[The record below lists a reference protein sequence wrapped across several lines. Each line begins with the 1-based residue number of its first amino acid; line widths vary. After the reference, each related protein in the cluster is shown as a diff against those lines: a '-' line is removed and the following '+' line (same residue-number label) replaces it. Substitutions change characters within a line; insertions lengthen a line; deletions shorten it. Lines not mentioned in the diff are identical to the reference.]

1 MKKHILF
8 SFRRCPFAIRARWAI
23 KMCGIEVVIREIDLK
38 NKPSELIKN
47 SVSKTVPLLIL
58 NNGEVIEESLDI
70 IIWSLK
76 NSQKKNYIEKYFK
89 KKDREIILEI
99 IHENDHIFK
108 YHLDRFK
115 YASRFNPNEKEFHFK
130 KAQKF
135 LNKLNISLCE
145 SNKKRWLIGNQESI
159 ADWCIWPFVRQF
171 KIACDSQKIFDYF
184 EEPLQSWFNYFSK
197 HENFKFVMYK
207 YSVWEPNSI
216 VESFPKDLDF
226 R

>member
-8 SFRRCPFAIRARWAI
+8 SFRRCPFAIRARWAL
-23 KMCGIEVVIREIDLK
+23 KMCGIEVEIREIDLK

-115 YASRFNPNEKEFHFK
+115 YASRFNPHEKEFHFK
-130 KAQKF
+130 NAQKF
-135 LNKLNISLCE
+135 LKKLNISLSQ
-145 SNKKRWLIGNQESI
+145 SNKNRWLVGDQESI

-171 KIACDSQKIFDYF
+171 KIACNSQKILDYF
-184 EEPLQSWFNYFSK
+184 EEPLESWFNYFSK
-197 HENFKFVMYK
+197 HENFKYVMYK
-207 YSVWEPNSI
+207 YNVWESNSI
-216 VESFPKDLDF
+216 KETFPSNLDF
-226 R
+226 

>member
-8 SFRRCPFAIRARWAI
+8 SFRRCPFAIRARWAL
-23 KMCGIEVVIREIDLK
+23 KMCGLEVEIREVELK
-38 NKPSELIKN
+38 NKPAELIKN

-70 IIWSLK
+70 ILWALRNSK
-76 NSQKKNYIEKYFK
+76 NNNIEKYFK
-89 KKDREIILEI
+89 KSFQEITLAI
-99 IHENDHIFK
+99 IQENDQIFK

-207 YSVWEPNSI
+207 YSVWEPNSL

>member
-115 YASRFNPNEKEFHFK
+115 YASRFNPHEKEFHFK
-130 KAQKF
+130 NAQKF
-135 LNKLNISLCE
+135 LKKLNISLSQ
-145 SNKKRWLIGNQESI
+145 SNKNRWLVGDQESI

-171 KIACDSQKIFDYF
+171 KIACNNQKILDYF
-184 EEPLQSWFNYFSK
+184 EEPLESWFNYFSK
-197 HENFKFVMYK
+197 HENFKYVMYK
-207 YSVWEPNSI
+207 YSVWESSSI
-216 VESFPKDLDF
+216 EKTFPINLDF
-226 R
+226 

>member
-23 KMCGIEVVIREIDLK
+23 KMCELEVEIREIDLK
-38 NKPSELIKN
+38 NKPSDLIKY
-47 SVSKTVPLLIL
+47 SVKKTVPLLIL

-70 IIWSLK
+70 INWALK
-76 NSQKKNYIEKYFK
+76 NSSNNNIEKYFK
-89 KKDREIILEI
+89 KSYREIILET

-130 KAQKF
+130 NAHKF
-135 LNKLNISLCE
+135 LKKLNISL
-145 SNKKRWLIGNQESI
+145 SQSTKNKWLIGDQESI

-171 KIACDSQKIFDYF
+171 KIACDSHKILDYF
-184 EEPLQSWFNYFSK
+184 EEPIESWFNYFSK
-197 HENFKFVMYK
+197 HENFKDVMYK
-207 YSVWEPNSI
+207 YSVWESNSR
-216 VESFPKDLDF
+216 VETFPRNLDF
-226 R
+226 

>member
-8 SFRRCPFAIRARWAI
+8 SFRRCPFAIRARWAL
-23 KMCGIEVVIREIDLK
+23 KMCGIEVEIREIDLK

-58 NNGEVIEESLDI
+58 NNREVIEESLDI

-76 NSQKKNYIEKYFK
+76 NSQKENYIEKYFK
-89 KKDREIILEI
+89 KSNREIILEI

-115 YASRFNPNEKEFHFK
+115 YASRFNPDEKEFHFK
-130 KAQKF
+130 NAQKF
-135 LNKLNISLCE
+135 INRLNITLSQ
-145 SNKKRWLIGNQESI
+145 SNKKRWLIGDQESI

-171 KIACDSQKIFDYF
+171 KIACNSQKILDYF
-184 EEPLQSWFNYFSK
+184 EEPLESWFNYFSK
-197 HENFKFVMYK
+197 HENFKYVMHK
-207 YSVWEPNSI
+207 YSVWESSSI
-216 VESFPKDLDF
+216 EKTFPSNLDF
-226 R
+226 

>member
-58 NNGEVIEESLDI
+58 NNREVIEESLDI

-76 NSQKKNYIEKYFK
+76 NAQKENYIEKYFK
-89 KKDREIILEI
+89 KSNRKIILEI

-130 KAQKF
+130 NAQKF
-135 LNKLNISLCE
+135 LKKLNISLSQ
-145 SNKKRWLIGNQESI
+145 SNKNRWLVGDQESI

-171 KIACDSQKIFDYF
+171 KIACNSQKILDYF
-184 EEPLQSWFNYFSK
+184 EEPLESWFNYFSK
-197 HENFKFVMYK
+197 HENFKYVMYK
-207 YSVWEPNSI
+207 YSVWESSSI
-216 VESFPKDLDF
+216 EKTFPSNLDF
-226 R
+226 

>member
-23 KMCGIEVVIREIDLK
+23 KMCGIEVEIREIDLK

-47 SVSKTVPLLIL
+47 SASKTVPLLIL
-58 NNGEVIEESLDI
+58 NNGGVIEESLDI

-76 NSQKKNYIEKYFK
+76 NSQKNNIEKHFNNIY
-89 KKDREIILEI
+89 REIILET

-115 YASRFNPNEKEFHFK
+115 YASRFNPDEKEFHFK
-130 KAQKF
+130 NAQKF
-135 LNKLNISLCE
+135 LKKLNISLSQ
-145 SNKKRWLIGNQESI
+145 SNKKRWLVGDQESI

-171 KIACDSQKIFDYF
+171 KIACNSQKIYDYF
-184 EEPLQSWFNYFSK
+184 EEPLESWFNYFSK
-197 HENFKFVMYK
+197 HENFKYVMYK
-207 YSVWEPNSI
+207 YSVWESSSI
-216 VESFPKDLDF
+216 EETFPSNLDF
-226 R
+226 

>member
-8 SFRRCPFAIRARWAI
+8 SFRRCPFAIRARWAL
-23 KMCGIEVVIREIDLK
+23 KMCGIEVEIREIDLK

-58 NNGEVIEESLDI
+58 NNREVIEESLDI

-76 NSQKKNYIEKYFK
+76 NSQKENYIEKYFK
-89 KKDREIILEI
+89 KSNREIILEI

-115 YASRFNPNEKEFHFK
+115 YASRFNPDEKEFHFK
-130 KAQKF
+130 NAQKF
-135 LNKLNISLCE
+135 INRLNISLSQ
-145 SNKKRWLIGNQESI
+145 SNKKRWLIGDQESI

-171 KIACDSQKIFDYF
+171 KIACNSQKILDYF
-184 EEPLQSWFNYFSK
+184 EEPLESWFNYFSK
-197 HENFKFVMYK
+197 HENFKYVMYK
-207 YSVWEPNSI
+207 YSIWESSSI
-216 VESFPKDLDF
+216 EETFPSNLDF
-226 R
+226 

>member
-23 KMCGIEVVIREIDLK
+23 KMCGLEVEIREIELK

-58 NNGEVIEESLDI
+58 NNGEVIDESLDI
-70 IIWSLK
+70 VIWALK
-76 NSQKKNYIEKYFK
+76 NSRNNSTEKYFK
-89 KKDREIILEI
+89 KTYQQIIIEI

-135 LNKLNISLCE
+135 LEKLNIYLSQT
-145 SNKKRWLIGNQESI
+145 NKNRWLVGEQESI

-171 KIACDSQKIFDYF
+171 KIACNSQKILDSF
-184 EEPLQSWFNYFSK
+184 EEPLESWFNYFLK
-197 HENFKFVMYK
+197 HENFKYVMYK
-207 YSVWEPNSI
+207 YSVWEPSSI
-216 VESFPKDLDF
+216 EETFPSDLDF
-226 R
+226 

>member
-23 KMCGIEVVIREIDLK
+23 KMCGIEVEIREIDLK

-89 KKDREIILEI
+89 KSNREIILEI

-130 KAQKF
+130 NAQKF
-135 LNKLNISLCE
+135 LKKLNISLSQ
-145 SNKKRWLIGNQESI
+145 SNKNRWLVGDQESI

-171 KIACDSQKIFDYF
+171 KIACNSQKILDYF
-184 EEPLQSWFNYFSK
+184 EEPLESWFNYFSK
-197 HENFKFVMYK
+197 HENFKYVMYK
-207 YSVWEPNSI
+207 YSVWESSSI
-216 VESFPKDLDF
+216 EKTFPSNLDF
-226 R
+226 

>member
-23 KMCGIEVVIREIDLK
+23 KMCGIEVEIREIDLK

-89 KKDREIILEI
+89 KSDREIILEI

-115 YASRFNPNEKEFHFK
+115 YASRFNPHEKEFHFK
-130 KAQKF
+130 NAQKF
-135 LNKLNISLCE
+135 LKKLNISLSQ
-145 SNKKRWLIGNQESI
+145 SNKNRWLVGDQESI

-171 KIACDSQKIFDYF
+171 KIACNSQKILDYF
-184 EEPLQSWFNYFSK
+184 EEPLESWFNYFSK
-197 HENFKFVMYK
+197 HENFKYVMYK
-207 YSVWEPNSI
+207 YSVWESSSI
-216 VESFPKDLDF
+216 EKTFPSNLDF
-226 R
+226 

>member
-23 KMCGIEVVIREIDLK
+23 KMCGIEVEIREIDLK

-115 YASRFNPNEKEFHFK
+115 YASRFNPHEKEFHFK
-130 KAQKF
+130 NAQKF
-135 LNKLNISLCE
+135 LKKLNISLSQ
-145 SNKKRWLIGNQESI
+145 SNKNRWLVGDQESI

-171 KIACDSQKIFDYF
+171 KIACNSQKILDYF
-184 EEPLQSWFNYFSK
+184 EEPLESWFNYFSK
-197 HENFKFVMYK
+197 HENFKYVMYK
-207 YSVWEPNSI
+207 YSIWESSSI
-216 VESFPKDLDF
+216 EETFPSNLDF
-226 R
+226 

>member
-23 KMCGIEVVIREIDLK
+23 KMCGIEVEIREIDLK

-47 SVSKTVPLLIL
+47 SVSKTVPFLIL

-76 NSQKKNYIEKYFK
+76 NSKKNYIEKHFK
-89 KKDREIILEI
+89 KSYRETILET

-115 YASRFNPNEKEFHFK
+115 YASRFNPNEKEFHFIN
-130 KAQKF
+130 AQKF
-135 LNKLNISLCE
+135 LKKLNISLTQ
-145 SNKKRWLIGNQESI
+145 SNKNRWLVGDQESI

-171 KIACDSQKIFDYF
+171 KIACNSQKVLDYF
-184 EEPLQSWFNYFSK
+184 EEPLESWFNYFSE
-197 HENFKFVMYK
+197 HENFKYVMYK
-207 YSVWEPNSI
+207 YNIWESNSI
-216 VESFPKDLDF
+216 AETFPRNLDF
-226 R
+226 

>member
-76 NSQKKNYIEKYFK
+76 NSQKENYIEKYFK
-89 KKDREIILEI
+89 KSNREIILEI

-130 KAQKF
+130 NAQKF
-135 LNKLNISLCE
+135 LSKLNISLSQ
-145 SNKKRWLIGNQESI
+145 SNKNRWLVGDQESI

-171 KIACDSQKIFDYF
+171 KIACNSQKILDYF
-184 EEPLQSWFNYFSK
+184 EEPLESWFNYFSK
-197 HENFKFVMYK
+197 HENFKYVMYK
-207 YSVWEPNSI
+207 YSVWESSSI
-216 VESFPKDLDF
+216 EETFPSNLDF
-226 R
+226 

>member
-23 KMCGIEVVIREIDLK
+23 KMCGIEVEIREIDLK

-89 KKDREIILEI
+89 KSNREIILEI

-115 YASRFNPNEKEFHFK
+115 YASRFNPHEKEFHFK
-130 KAQKF
+130 NAQKF
-135 LNKLNISLCE
+135 LKKLNISLSQ
-145 SNKKRWLIGNQESI
+145 SNKNRWLVGDQESI

-171 KIACDSQKIFDYF
+171 KIACNSQKILDYF
-184 EEPLQSWFNYFSK
+184 EEPLESWFNYFSK
-197 HENFKFVMYK
+197 HENFKYVMYK
-207 YSVWEPNSI
+207 YSVWESSSI
-216 VESFPKDLDF
+216 EKTFPSNLDF
-226 R
+226 

>member
-23 KMCGIEVVIREIDLK
+23 KMCGIEVEIREIDLK

-58 NNGEVIEESLDI
+58 NNREVIEESLDI

-76 NSQKKNYIEKYFK
+76 NSQKENYIEKYFK
-89 KKDREIILEI
+89 KSNREIILEI

-115 YASRFNPNEKEFHFK
+115 YASRFNPDEKEFHFK
-130 KAQKF
+130 NAQKF
-135 LNKLNISLCE
+135 INRLNISLSQ
-145 SNKKRWLIGNQESI
+145 SNKKRWLIGDQESI

-171 KIACDSQKIFDYF
+171 KIACNSQKILDYF
-184 EEPLQSWFNYFSK
+184 EEPLESWFNYFSK
-197 HENFKFVMYK
+197 HENFKYVMYK
-207 YSVWEPNSI
+207 YSVWESSSI
-216 VESFPKDLDF
+216 EETFPSNLDF
-226 R
+226 